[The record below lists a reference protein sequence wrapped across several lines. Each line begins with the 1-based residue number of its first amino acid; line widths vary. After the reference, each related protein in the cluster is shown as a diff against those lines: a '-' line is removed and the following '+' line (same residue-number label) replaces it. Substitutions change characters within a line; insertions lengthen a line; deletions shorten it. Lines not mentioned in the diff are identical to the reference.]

1 MNVSARNAAWPELPY
16 DRLKDTIAVLHLWTQ
31 IAGKVRL
38 AQTPWVNHS
47 WNVPLYVTARGLTT
61 SPMPHGSRLFE
72 LEFDFLRHALDVRV
86 SDGAARTIALRS
98 VSMAAFY
105 AEVMQALRESG
116 VPVTIFEIPSEI
128 ADGIAFSQDHAPR
141 SYDAELAQ
149 RFWRAL
155 LQVHRVLTQF
165 RSGFLGKVSPVHFF
179 WGGFDMAV
187 TRFSGRPAPPHTGHA
202 PHMPDAVM
210 REAYSHEVSSAGFW
224 PGGAGIEEAAF
235 FSYAYPEPDGYRR
248 SRVRPDAAF
257 FSEALLGEFLLPYE
271 AVRSAAD
278 PDAALLAFLE
288 STYVAAADCARWDR
302 AALECPPG
310 QPGVPRAVPTD
321 TR

>member
-1 MNVSARNAAWPELPY
+1 MNASPKNEAWPDLPY
-16 DRLKDTIAVLHLWTQ
+16 DRLKDTIGTLHLWTQ
-31 IAGKVRL
+31 IAGKIRL

-47 WNVPLYVTARGLTT
+47 WHVPLYVTARGLTT
-61 SPMPHGSRLFE
+61 SPIPHGSRIFE
-72 LEFDFLRHALDVRV
+72 LEFDFVRHALVLRV
-86 SDGAARTIALRS
+86 SHGAERAIALRA
-98 VSMAAFY
+98 VPMAVFFE
-105 AEVMQALRESG
+105 EVMQALRDCD
-116 VPVTIFEIPSEI
+116 VPVKIFEIPSEI
-128 ADGIAFSQDHAPR
+128 ADGIAFSGDRAPR
-141 SYDAELAQ
+141 SYDAEYAQ

-155 LQVHRVLTQF
+155 LQIHRVLTQF

-187 TRFSGRPAPPHTGHA
+187 TRFSGRIAPLHPGHA

-224 PGGAGIEEAAF
+224 PGGAGMEQPAF
-235 FSYAYPEPDGYRR
+235 FSYAYPEPDGFRR
-248 SRVRPDAAF
+248 SPVRPEAAF
-257 FSEALLGEFLLPYE
+257 FSEALGEFLLPYD

-288 STYVAAADCARWDR
+288 STYVAAADSAHWDR
-302 AALECPPG
+302 AALECQSG
-310 QPGVPRAVPTD
+310 RPGVPRAVPDD